1 MGYGI
6 PMKVATKFALAFI
19 ASALLSVVVYSSV
32 AASREVERL
41 ETTVAEDLASL
52 GRTLSVS
59 IRDVWEREGE
69 QRAQDLVGIH
79 DRAEA
84 IDARWTWL
92 DVDGQN
98 SYAPRGGLAVIP
110 SLLRGEQRTWVA
122 VRPDGARLVYAYVP
136 MMLEGGRPA
145 ALELSRPLV
154 RESDVFRAEIREQLL
169 TSTLVATFATALA
182 VMLSSWIVSRPLAR
196 VIAQARRIGAG
207 DLSQRLTVRGK
218 DEVAE
223 LIRELNA
230 MCDRLDAA
238 RQRADDEAE
247 KRIRAVEQLRHADRL
262 RTVGTLASGIAHEL
276 GTPLNVIAMRAK
288 MIATQEV
295 PASEAPENARVIVGQ
310 TERVTKIVR
319 QLLDFARRRAP
330 QRADVDVRDLAER
343 TGNLL
348 APLAK
353 KTNVNVALAPG
364 EPVHANVDAAQIEQ
378 ALTNI
383 VMNGIQA
390 MPEGGSLTIAVSSEE
405 AAPPERPDSPKKCAV
420 IEVKDTGIGMSEEN
434 LARISEPFFTT
445 KEVGLGTGL
454 GLSVTHGFL
463 QDHGGWMTAESSLGR
478 GTTFK
483 VYLPV

>member
-1 MGYGI
+1 
-6 PMKVATKFALAFI
+6 MKVATKFALAFV
-19 ASALLSVVVYSSV
+19 ASALLSVLVYSSV

-41 ETTVAEDLASL
+41 ETTVAEDLAAL
-52 GRTLSVS
+52 GRTLAGP
-59 IRDVWEREGE
+59 IRDVWEREGD
-69 QRAQDLVGIH
+69 QRAQDLVVIH
-79 DRAEA
+79 DRSEA

-92 DVDGQN
+92 DVDGSN
-98 SYAPRGGLAVIP
+98 SHWPQGGLAVIP
-110 SLLRGEQRTWVA
+110 TLLRGQQLTWVG
-122 VRPDGARLVYAYVP
+122 VTPNGARHVYAYVP
-136 MMLEGGRPA
+136 LMLPGRRPA
-145 ALELSRPLV
+145 ALEISRPLV
-154 RESDVFRAEIREQLL
+154 RESDLFRSEIREQLL

-182 VMLSSWIVSRPLAR
+182 LILSTWIVSRPLGR
-196 VIAQARRIGAG
+196 VTAQARRIGAG
-207 DLSQRLTVRGK
+207 DLSQRLPVRGS

-238 RQRADDEAE
+238 RKRADEEAE
-247 KRIRAVEQLRHADRL
+247 KRIQAVEQLRHADRL

-288 MIATQEV
+288 MIATGE
-295 PASEAPENARVIVGQ
+295 ATGEEAPENAKVIVAQ

-330 QRADVDVRDLAER
+330 QRTETDVRELAER
-343 TGNLL
+343 TANLL

-353 KTNVNVALAPG
+353 KTNVSVVVEEG
-364 EPVHANVDAAQIEQ
+364 EAVKANIDAAQIEQ

-390 MPEGGSLTIAVSSEE
+390 MPDGGTLTIGVRTEE
-405 AAPPERPDSPKKCAV
+405 ASSPERPDVRKKCAV
-420 IEVKDTGIGMSEEN
+420 IWVKDTGIGISEEN

-445 KEVGLGTGL
+445 KGVGVGTGL

-463 QDHGGWMTAESSLGR
+463 QDHGGWMTAESTVGS
-478 GTTFK
+478 GTKFTM
-483 VYLPV
+483 YLPL